1 MINADVIFGV
11 VCIAFSIFW
20 IIMSFNLPR
29 GMNGVP
35 GPGYFPILLSII
47 LIILSSILIYSGVKS
62 KRIYFNFKE
71 KNKEELITTITT
83 PILIILFLIIW
94 SHHVPYLLACF
105 LFLLS
110 LGFLYKI
117 NLKTNI
123 ISSLVLTVFT
133 YFLFNTIF
141 HTMLNL

>member
-1 MINADVIFGV
+1 MINADIIFSV
-11 VCIAFSIFW
+11 VCLAFSIFW
-20 IIMSFNLPR
+20 IIMSLSLPR
-29 GMNGVP
+29 GTSGVP

-47 LIILSSILIYSGVKS
+47 LIVLSSRLIYSGVKS

-71 KNKEELITTITT
+71 KNKANLITTITT

-94 SHHVPYLLACF
+94 PHVPYLLACF
-105 LFLLS
+105 LLLLS

-123 ISSLVLTVFT
+123 ISSLVLTALT
-133 YFLFNTIF
+133 YFLFNNIF